1 MTRKRA
7 AAPAAR
13 KRRKDR
19 PLRSASGLNIGKEM
33 NAGLSI
39 LLQAIPDMVYFK
51 DASGRHLIVN
61 KAVEEFT
68 GLQMEE
74 IAGKAASDLMPSES
88 AESCIRSDREV
99 LEQGKTLRY
108 EEQLAAKDG
117 YTRFFETIKS
127 PICDSAGNIAGMVG
141 VSRDITERKRIEEE
155 LRQYRGDLE
164 ELIALR
170 TAELRRL
177 NDEFEAELS
186 KRIKMD
192 RELKESH
199 EFCRTVL
206 NNMNDPI
213 AIIDVSDRRIVEA
226 NYVFLKEYGLSEE
239 DAFGRK
245 CHEVTHRRP
254 EVCGPPHDACPLVET
269 VATGMH
275 ATAEHVHF
283 DKAGK
288 KIFVEVSTSPIKD
301 DKGKV
306 RQVVHVSKDITER
319 KTAEE
324 KLRSS
329 REQLRRLS
337 AHLQAVREKE
347 RTRISRE
354 IHDELGQVLTAL
366 KLDLSWLTSKYENH
380 CLISEK
386 TKSMLALID
395 STIKTIKRLCSEL
408 RPGVLDDLG
417 LTAAIEWQAR
427 EFQKHS
433 GIVCRLFSEPEN
445 IVLDRDRST
454 AIFRIFQEALTNVVR
469 HANATE
475 IRVELKKQDDA
486 VVLNVRDNG
495 KGITE
500 KELSRPQSFGLIGM
514 RERVHSFG
522 GTFDIGGVQN
532 EGTTI
537 TIRIPIQ

>member
-1 MTRKRA
+1 MTRKRPSG
-7 AAPAAR
+7 PAVR
-13 KRRKDR
+13 KPGKGRL
-19 PLRSASGLNIGKEM
+19 LRFTSGLNIGKEM
-33 NAGLSI
+33 NAGLNI
-39 LLQAIPDMVYFK
+39 LLRAIPDMVYFK
-51 DASGRHLIVN
+51 DAGGRHLIVN

-68 GLQMEE
+68 GLKIEE
-74 IAGKAASDLMPSES
+74 IAGKTAADLMPPQS
-88 AESCIRSDREV
+88 AESCIRSDKEV

-108 EEQLAAKDG
+108 EEQLAGKDG
-117 YTRFFETIKS
+117 FIRFFDTVKS
-127 PICDSAGNIAGMVG
+127 PIYDADGNIAGMVG

-155 LRQYRGDLE
+155 LKQYRGHLE
-164 ELIALR
+164 ELVAMR

-186 KRIKMD
+186 KRIRMD

-213 AIIDVSDRRIVEA
+213 AIIDVSDHRVVEA
-226 NYVFLKEYGLSEE
+226 NYVFLKEYGLGE
-239 DAFGRK
+239 DEVLGRK
-245 CHEVTHRRP
+245 CHEITHHSSD
-254 EVCGPPHDACPLVET
+254 VCGPPQNACPLVET
-269 VATGMH
+269 VTTGMH
-275 ATAEHVHF
+275 ATAEHIHY
-283 DKAGK
+283 DKGGK
-288 KIFVEVSTSPIKD
+288 RIFVEVSTSPIKD
-301 DKGKV
+301 DRGRV

-324 KLRSS
+324 KLRNS

-366 KLDLSWLTSKYENH
+366 KLDLSWLTSKYEDH
-380 CLISEK
+380 RLLSEK

-417 LTAAIEWQAR
+417 LSAAIEWQAR

-433 GIVCRLFSEPEN
+433 GIVCRLFSQPDN

-469 HANATE
+469 HASATE
-475 IRVELKKQDDA
+475 IRVELRKQDA
-486 VVLNVRDNG
+486 EVILNVRDNG

-537 TIRIPIQ
+537 TIRIPVQ